1 MKFEHILFDLDNT
14 LYPSTS
20 EMDRGITGRMME
32 CVAAFF
38 HCSIEE
44 AFELRK
50 ERMVHFSTTQE
61 WLRSEGMTDIEGFLA
76 HVHPDNEADEL
87 MPQPGLREFLIGL
100 GRPMSI
106 LTNAP
111 HEHAD
116 RVLAKL
122 GIADLFMAITDI
134 RDTEFNGKP
143 YPFAY
148 RAALKKVGASV
159 ENTLF
164 LDDMQK
170 YTDGWVALGGTAVLI
185 GDKNGSPL
193 SADAKAR
200 QGVVPVEGGRTVRMA
215 SIYELPEFFEREER

>member
-1 MKFEHILFDLDNT
+1 MKYKHILFDLDNT

-32 CVAAFF
+32 CVAEFF

-61 WLRSEGMTDIEGFLA
+61 WLRSEGMCDIEGFLA

-87 MPQPGLREFLIGL
+87 QPQPGLRDFLISL
-100 GRPMSI
+100 NVPMSI

-122 GIADLFMAITDI
+122 GITDLFTAITDI
-134 RDTEFNGKP
+134 RDTDFNGKP
-143 YPFAY
+143 YAIAY
-148 RAALKKVGASV
+148 KAALEKVGA
-159 ENTLF
+159 ELETTLF

-185 GDKNGSPL
+185 GNKNGTPL
-193 SADAKAR
+193 SPDAAALK
-200 QGVVPVEGGRTVRMA
+200 GVVPVPGGRTIRMS
-215 SIYELPEFFEREER
+215 SIYELPDFLNKED